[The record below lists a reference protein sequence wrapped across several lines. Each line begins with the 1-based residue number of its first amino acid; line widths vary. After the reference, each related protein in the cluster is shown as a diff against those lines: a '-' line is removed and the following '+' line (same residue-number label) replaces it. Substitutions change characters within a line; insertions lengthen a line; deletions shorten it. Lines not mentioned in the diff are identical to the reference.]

1 MPYKP
6 NISPSQIG
14 EYINHGS
21 CPKFAKLNQLYQSDN
36 NDFGDDWDGQ
46 EAFTPLNQLLAKQGN
61 DFEEYILD
69 RMISNY
75 SIQDHVRSSDWIG
88 NTPKEKYENIGGNY
102 EFLIDYIR
110 GAAVDNSSRDDA
122 LLLEQIPFSGEV
134 EAFDVS
140 GDADMML
147 IVPGEHNSVT
157 VRIFDIKA
165 SWEEK
170 TYHRVQTASY
180 TLLLRWILRNTSFD
194 EDIEY
199 NIEAGIIHRETD
211 LPPKLTIGDFPKFD
225 VRPVEDDVQR
235 LLRHDGDLY
244 EAITKNHEDI
254 EYQLSESWRESP
266 FSEFGVAESVNE
278 ADIRL
283 LELSRGEQ
291 EVLRKHGFDTIYD
304 VADIIPVPESPRPY
318 QYKMPDIKDAYK
330 DDVRHIQES
339 GALSESIVHLAQRS
353 QSLLNKIDKE
363 HPNAYDYKW
372 ENQQWRIG
380 AGQGQLPDDDPS
392 YDLDNI
398 KNGSLIRVYLNVQ
411 MDHIRNTV
419 VMLSAQVDCSL
430 YDGEPQTVTKI
441 VENIPN
447 TPPYNIEDASS
458 ATRKYERNLISDFLE
473 DLFSTIQYMG
483 ELTNQGDSA
492 PLHFYFYERAER
504 EKLVEVLRRNE
515 ASGSGLASSFRDL
528 ISMKEGVD
536 QKMVSFLEP
545 EIETRF
551 ARNEFSTGIVQQFR
565 NIFPFDDKVKVTQ
578 KDWKFDDA
586 DGEEHDLTRVF
597 SHRLF
602 NTSTRYKQQDVGLE
616 LFVEEDSDDPFDDS
630 EPDGWYPVRSRFG
643 AQIPLEYIWGCEEIE
658 AFTEH
663 LWDEDGEESN
673 SLYKYIAK
681 RFLYYGDKYNQKRIS
696 KYEVTELGRMFAK
709 CLEHIERGINYKNAD
724 IEKHPINLSELDSFS
739 LDDSSLLTGLKE
751 YLDLEYQ
758 THRREVM
765 DLYKTPLKKRIVQ
778 GNAVPFKVTD
788 AEAEGSLLKVS
799 GELLYDEF
807 DFISPER
814 IAGSA
819 RVQGSDESSGGSRR
833 ICTPLVKED
842 SGWNTD
848 IDKPEDM
855 EHSPVASVET
865 FDPSTGEISVL
876 FFPNGGSPDDRYQT
890 WHKGAS
896 IDGSYGYSFTEGDAF
911 VLDEQADDM
920 TAERIRKA
928 LRHAPSNNM
937 LYYYLNQ
944 MSQNNSV
951 DTYTDVAE
959 EEYVNEFI
967 TWLDENYF
975 PSPNKR
981 QEAFIRD
988 VDSKFH
994 LLQGPPGTGKTSG
1007 ATSLAILAR
1016 AFARGRDGERLR
1028 GMITGASN
1036 KAIDE
1041 VMEDVHDALIE
1052 YQEKTEGTTPLDDVQ
1067 IIRLT
1072 GNPPDDKLEEVA
1084 YTGMYDNEEEIERIY
1099 KNNLSSDGGRQASL
1113 SEASGGS
1120 PKHTLIFTTPS
1131 TFYKFA
1137 QYHPDIIAY
1146 NDGVDASEKMDGFEK
1161 YRSLFDLLCVDE
1173 ASMLSMPQ
1181 LAMSG
1186 AFITDEA
1193 QVILSGDQRQMPPV
1207 QQYEWLDED
1216 RRTIEE
1222 VVPFLSSLD
1231 FFRLLRGD
1239 YLEQLNDE
1247 HWQVLPNY
1255 SATIPIT
1262 RLETTYRCHTDV
1274 ADFLRRW
1281 VYEQDG
1287 INYDSDQTYKIP
1299 PIETENI
1306 SLQNILDH
1314 DTPITL
1320 VLHEDASSRQS
1331 NQVEAKIAKNLIEN
1345 IPPSETTGV
1354 VTPHNAQKGL
1364 LNTMTDR
1371 AQVDT
1376 VERFQ
1381 GGQRDVMIVSATVS
1395 DPDYLSAESEFILNP
1410 NRLNVALSRMKKKL
1424 VVIAPKTL
1432 FTLIPNDTDEYE
1444 DSIIWKGLYKEV
1456 DVSNTSPRWS
1466 GVLEDVTENEETL
1479 DENVRIEV
1487 YSNN

>member
-6 NISPSQIG
+6 HISPSQLG
-14 EYINHGS
+14 EFINHGS
-21 CPKFAKLNQLYQSDN
+21 CPKFAKLNHLYQSDN

-46 EAFTPLNQLLAKQGN
+46 EAFNPLNQLLAKQG
-61 DFEEYILD
+61 DEFEDYILD
-69 RMISNY
+69 RMLDNY
-75 SIQDHVRSSDWIG
+75 AIQHHEPASDWIG
-88 NTPKEKYENIGGNY
+88 NQPTEKYNNIESNY
-102 EFLIDYIR
+102 GRLIDYIR
-110 GAAVDNSSRDDA
+110 EAAVMNSSRDDPF
-122 LLLEQIPFSGEV
+122 LLEQVPFSGEI
-134 EAFDVS
+134 ESFDVS
-140 GDADMML
+140 GDADMIL

-157 VRIFDIKA
+157 IRIFDIKA
-165 SWEEK
+165 SWDEK

-180 TLLLRWILRNTSFD
+180 TLLLRWILRNHQFD
-194 EDIEY
+194 EEVNYTIEG
-199 NIEAGIIHRETD
+199 GIIHRKT
-211 LPPKLTIGDFPKFD
+211 PFPSQFSLDEFPSFD

-235 LLRHDGDLY
+235 LLGHDGELY
-244 EAITKNHEDI
+244 ESITKDLDDI
-254 EYQLSESWRESP
+254 QYQLSESWRDSP
-266 FSEFGVAESVNE
+266 FSEYGIYESVE
-278 ADIRL
+278 DADIRL

-291 EVLRKHGFDTIYD
+291 EIMRKHGFNTIYD
-304 VADIIPVPESPRPY
+304 VADIIPVLDGPRPY
-318 QYKMPDIKDAYK
+318 QYQMPQIKDAYK
-330 DDVRHIQES
+330 DDVRQIQES
-339 GALSESIVHLAQRS
+339 GALSESIVHLAQRA
-353 QSLLNKIDKE
+353 QSLLNKIDKD

-372 ENQQWRIG
+372 ENQQWKIG

-411 MDHIRNTV
+411 IDHIRDTV
-419 VMLSAQVDCSL
+419 VMLSAQVDCGL
-430 YDGEPQTVTKI
+430 YEGDPKTVTKI
-441 VENIPN
+441 VDNVPN
-447 TPPYNIEDASS
+447 TPPYNIEDDNSP
-458 ATRKYERNLISDFLE
+458 TRKHERHLVESFLE

-483 ELTNQGDSA
+483 ELTNQSDNA

-504 EKLVEVLRRNE
+504 ESLVEVLRRNE
-515 ASGSGLASSFRDL
+515 AAGTGLASSFRDL
-528 ISMKEGVD
+528 LSMKEGVD
-536 QKMVSFLEP
+536 QKMVSFIEP
-545 EIETRF
+545 EIEQRL
-551 ARNEFSTGIVQQFR
+551 ARNEFSTGLVQQFR
-565 NIFPFDDKVKVTQ
+565 NIFPFEDRVKVTQ
-578 KDWKFDDA
+578 SDWKFLDSE
-586 DGEEHDLTRVF
+586 GEEHDLTRVF
-597 SHRLF
+597 NHKLF
-602 NTSTRYKQQDVGLE
+602 NTSTRFNQKDVGLE
-616 LFVEEDSDDPFDDS
+616 LFVEENPDDPFDDS

-643 AQIPLEYIWGCEEIE
+643 AQIPLEYIWGCKEIE

-663 LWDEDGEESN
+663 LWDEEGEESN

-681 RFLYYGDKYNQKRIS
+681 RFLYYGDQYNQKRIS
-696 KYEVTELGRMFAK
+696 KHEVKELGRMFAK
-709 CLEHIERGINYKNAD
+709 TLEHIERGINYKNAD
-724 IEKHPINLSELDSFS
+724 IEKIPVNLNSLGDFS
-739 LDDSSLLTGLKE
+739 LGDTSLLTGLKE

-778 GNAVPFKVTD
+778 GNAVPFKVTST
-788 AEAEGSLLKVS
+788 ESEGSLLKVS
-799 GELLYDEF
+799 GKLLYDEF

-833 ICTPLVKED
+833 VCTPLVEEGD
-842 SGWNTD
+842 GWETD
-848 IDKPEDM
+848 VDKPEGM

-865 FDPSTGEISVL
+865 FDPSEDEISLL

-896 IDGSYGYSFTEGDAF
+896 PDGSYGYSFTEGDAF
-911 VLDEQADDM
+911 VLDEQGDDM
-920 TAERIRKA
+920 TAERTRKA
-928 LRHAPSNNM
+928 LRHAPNNNM

-959 EEYVNEFI
+959 EEHINEFI
-967 TWLDENYF
+967 EWLDENYF
-975 PSPNKR
+975 PSPNAR
-981 QEAFIRD
+981 QQRFIKD

-1016 AFARGRDGERLR
+1016 AFARGREGDRLR

-1041 VMEDVHDALIE
+1041 VMEDVHDALVE
-1052 YQEKTEGTTPLDDVQ
+1052 YQEKTDEQTPLDNVQ
-1067 IIRLT
+1067 LIRLT
-1072 GNPPDDKLEEVA
+1072 GNPPDDQLEEVA
-1084 YTGMYDNEEEIERIY
+1084 YTGMYDNEDVIEEIYR
-1099 KNNLSSDGGRQASL
+1099 NNLSSDGGRQTSL
-1113 SEASGGS
+1113 SEAAGGS
-1120 PKHTLIFTTPS
+1120 PTHTLVFTTPS

-1137 QYHPDIIAY
+1137 QYHPDVIEF
-1146 NDGVDASEKMDGFEK
+1146 NEGVDAADQMDGFEE

-1181 LAMSG
+1181 LAISG
-1186 AFITDEA
+1186 AYISDDA

-1216 RRTIEE
+1216 RRTIEQ

-1239 YLEQLNDE
+1239 DLEQLNEE
-1247 HWQVLPNY
+1247 HWNVLPNY
-1255 SATIPIT
+1255 NAEVPIT

-1299 PIETENI
+1299 PTEAEKK
-1306 SLQNILDH
+1306 SVQNMLDH

-1320 VLHEDASSRQS
+1320 VLHEDSSSRQS
-1331 NQVEAKIAKNLIEN
+1331 NQVEAKIAKNLIDN

-1432 FTLIPNDTDEYE
+1432 FTLLPNDTDEYE

-1456 DVSNTSPRWS
+1456 DVANSSPRWS
-1466 GVLEDVTENEETL
+1466 GVLEDVTGEEESL

-1487 YSNN
+1487 YSN